1 MKQLFFFAVLL
12 FAFAVNVYA
21 DGVKKEAESGKYSK
35 CDIVSD
41 NKFSGKKAVRMT
53 DGEAR
58 LTLSIDMETKGKY
71 AVYVAGEGIGGEKV
85 VNCAVNGANFQM
97 RMNQY
102 KEYEVGTFIF
112 HSGGNEVVIT
122 PNWTWFNIDY
132 VRIERRESTV
142 TFDVAAAPVDR
153 DATPAARELYAFLY
167 DNFGKKTISG
177 MMLGDMSS
185 YNGNVL
191 QHADIKAVYNA
202 SGKYPALVGMD
213 FMNATGKSEGNSWN
227 KDYTRASVNLA
238 KDTYKR
244 GGIPAFTWHWR
255 DPSRKTDAFYSDQ
268 ATTMKIS
275 SALKQDGTWNTSSA
289 LYKYIIKD
297 INAIANYFL
306 ELQRENMACIFRP
319 LHEANGTWF
328 WWGNDGAEN
337 FRKLFRLVYDQMV
350 TVKGVHNVIWV
361 WNADPNAMDWN
372 PGAEYYDIVSAD
384 IYNESFDYSSNYIA
398 FDKLK
403 EQTAGKKILALS
415 ENGPIPDIQQEVDDD
430 AVWSWWMPWYQTWDG
445 GFVDKTSREEWKKCM
460 TDSRVI
466 TLGDMPGWKAATD
479 IIQVEKEE
487 TGSSLMFDLKGVPT
501 SSVLKRGIYII
512 GNRKVLVK

>member
-1 MKQLFFFAVLL
+1 MLLL
-12 FAFAVNVYA
+12 FAFTANVYA
-21 DGVKKEAESGKYSK
+21 DGVKTEAETGKYVK

-41 NKFSGKKAVRMT
+41 SKFSGKKAVRMT

-58 LTLSIDMETKGKY
+58 LTLSVGVETKGKY
-71 AVYVAGEGIGGEKV
+71 AVYIAGEGIGGEKV

-97 RMNQY
+97 RMNLY

-112 HSGGNEVVIT
+112 RSGANEVVIT

-132 VRIERRESTV
+132 VRIERKESTV
-142 TFDVAAAPVDR
+142 AFDVAASPVDR
-153 DATPAARELYAFLY
+153 DATPAARELYSFLY

-191 QHADIKAVYNA
+191 QHADIKAVYNV
-202 SGKYPALVGMD
+202 SGGYPALVGID
-213 FMNATGKSEGNSWN
+213 FMNATGKSESNSWN
-227 KDYTRASVNLA
+227 RDYTRASVNLA

-275 SALKQDGTWNTSSA
+275 SALKQDGTWNTSST

-297 INAIANYFL
+297 IDAIANYFL

-319 LHEANGTWF
+319 LHEANGAWF

-337 FRKLFRLVYDQMV
+337 FRRLFRLVYDEMV

-372 PGAEYYDIVSAD
+372 PGEEYYDIVSAD

-445 GFVDKTSREEWKKCM
+445 GFVDKTSREEWEKCM

>member
-12 FAFAVNVYA
+12 FGFAVKVYA

-112 HSGGNEVVIT
+112 HSGGNDVVIT

-142 TFDVAAAPVDR
+142 AFDVAAAPVDR

-213 FMNATGKSEGNSWN
+213 FMNATGKSEGNTNSRMY
-227 KDYTRASVNLA
+227 DLSGRSVSSIPT
-238 KDTYKR
+238 K
-244 GGIPAFTWHWR
+244 GIF
-255 DPSRKTDAFYSDQ
+255 
-268 ATTMKIS
+268 
-275 SALKQDGTWNTSSA
+275 
-289 LYKYIIKD
+289 
-297 INAIANYFL
+297 
-306 ELQRENMACIFRP
+306 
-319 LHEANGTWF
+319 
-328 WWGNDGAEN
+328 
-337 FRKLFRLVYDQMV
+337 
-350 TVKGVHNVIWV
+350 
-361 WNADPNAMDWN
+361 
-372 PGAEYYDIVSAD
+372 IV
-384 IYNESFDYSSNYIA
+384 
-398 FDKLK
+398 
-403 EQTAGKKILALS
+403 
-415 ENGPIPDIQQEVDDD
+415 
-430 AVWSWWMPWYQTWDG
+430 
-445 GFVDKTSREEWKKCM
+445 
-460 TDSRVI
+460 
-466 TLGDMPGWKAATD
+466 
-479 IIQVEKEE
+479 
-487 TGSSLMFDLKGVPT
+487 
-501 SSVLKRGIYII
+501 
-512 GNRKVLVK
+512 GNRKILMK